1 MSPEVY
7 GILKVGNVVARSAFD
22 NEVTSNFLIFTKL
35 SGDCFGTTSLATLA
49 PYASAG
55 VTYARFVNLL

>member
-7 GILKVGNVVARSAFD
+7 GFLKVGNVVARSAFD

-35 SGDCFGTTSLATLA
+35 SGDCFGTTSLAM
-49 PYASAG
+49 
-55 VTYARFVNLL
+55 TYARFVNLL